1 MIVQKIIYKFSEI
14 LSKFIGIP
22 VSKILLLINLIFR
35 LFFLGFENVNNFI
48 STLPKS
54 NIIFALRLFGAK
66 IGKDCSIDSGLRF
79 HNCKRGYENFVVGY
93 NCHIGKDCFFDLRD
107 KIEIENNVVISM
119 QSTLLTHIDMNQS
132 SNKKQ
137 FPVTNS
143 PIKIKSNSYLGAR
156 SIVLKGVTL
165 GNNSFVGA
173 GSLINKPVLDYNI
186 VVGTPAKKI
195 GLINKKL
202 IKN

>member
-35 LFFLGFENVNNFI
+35 FFFLGFENVNNFI

-79 HNCKRGYENFVVGY
+79 HNCKGYRNFIVGD
-93 NCHIGKDCFFDLRD
+93 NCYIGKDCLFDLRD
-107 KIEIENNVVISM
+107 KIILEDNIVISM
-119 QSTLLTHIDMNQS
+119 QVTFITHIEMNES
-132 SNKKQ
+132 SSKKQ
-137 FPVTNS
+137 FPVS
-143 PIKIKSNSYLGAR
+143 SAPIHIK
-156 SIVLKGVTL
+156 
-165 GNNSFVGA
+165 
-173 GSLINKPVLDYNI
+173 
-186 VVGTPAKKI
+186 
-195 GLINKKL
+195 
-202 IKN
+202 KNTYVFLSRI

>member
-35 LFFLGFENVNNFI
+35 FFFLGFENVNNFI

-79 HNCKRGYENFVVGY
+79 HNCKGYRNFIVGENCY
-93 NCHIGKDCFFDLRD
+93 IGKDCFFDLRD
-107 KIEIENNVVISM
+107 KIKIENNVVISM
-119 QSTLLTHIDMNQS
+119 QCTLLTHIDMNQS

-143 PIKIKSNSYLGAR
+143 PIIIKSNSYIGAR
-156 SIVLKGVTL
+156 SILLMGVVLGK
-165 GNNSFVGA
+165 NSFVGA
-173 GSLINKPVLDYNI
+173 YSLVNKSISDYNI
-186 VVGTPAKKI
+186 VVGIPAKKI
-195 GLINKKL
+195 GLIDKNL
-202 IKN
+202 I

>member
-1 MIVQKIIYKFSEI
+1 MKKLLFKVSEKI
-14 LSKFIGIP
+14 SKFIGIP
-22 VSKILLLINLIFR
+22 LLNIIVFFQLVVRF
-35 LFFLGFENVNNFI
+35 FFLGFENANNFI

-79 HNCKRGYENFVVGY
+79 HNCKGYRNFIVGD
-93 NCHIGKDCFFDLRD
+93 NCYIGKDCFFDLRG
-107 KIEIENNVVISM
+107 KINIENNVVISM
-119 QSTLLTHIDMNQS
+119 ECMFLTHIEMNES
-132 SNKKQ
+132 SNKSQ
-137 FPVTNS
+137 FPISFS
-143 PIKIKSNSYLGAR
+143 PIKIKNNSYLGAR

-173 GSLINKPVLDYNI
+173 GSLVNKNVLSYNI
-186 VVGTPAKKI
+186 VAGNPAKKI

>member
-35 LFFLGFENVNNFI
+35 FFFLGFENVNNFI

-66 IGKDCSIDSGLRF
+66 IGKDCSIYSGLRF
-79 HNCKRGYENFVVGY
+79 HNCKGYRNFIVGD
-93 NCHIGKDCFFDLRD
+93 NCHIGKDCFFDIRG
-107 KIEIENNVVISM
+107 KINIENNVVISM
-119 QSTLLTHIDMNQS
+119 KCMFLTHIDMNES
-132 SNKKQ
+132 SNKNQ
-137 FPVTNS
+137 FPVSFS
-143 PIKIKSNSYLGAR
+143 PIKINNNSYLGAR

-165 GNNSFVGA
+165 GNNSLVGA
-173 GSLINKPVLDYNI
+173 GSLVNKNVLSYNI
-186 VVGTPAKKI
+186 VAGNPAKKI

-202 IKN
+202 IKI